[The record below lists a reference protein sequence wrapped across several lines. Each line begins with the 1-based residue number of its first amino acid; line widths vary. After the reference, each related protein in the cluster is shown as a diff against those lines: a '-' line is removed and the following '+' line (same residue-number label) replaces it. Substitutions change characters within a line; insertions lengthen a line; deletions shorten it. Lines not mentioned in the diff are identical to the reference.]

1 MQRNIV
7 LWRRSIF
14 FLW

>member
-1 MQRNIV
+1 MTFNLQK

-14 FLW
+14 